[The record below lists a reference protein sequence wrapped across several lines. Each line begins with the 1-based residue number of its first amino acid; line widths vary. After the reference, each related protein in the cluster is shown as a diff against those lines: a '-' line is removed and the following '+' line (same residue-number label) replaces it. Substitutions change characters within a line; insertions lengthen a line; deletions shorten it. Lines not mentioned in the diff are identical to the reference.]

1 LEEDEMRHLKD
12 HRRLGRPTDQRLA
25 LLRSLVIGLF
35 RHNHIKTTLP
45 KAKEARRVADRLI
58 TLAKRGDLAARRQ
71 VLRTLP
77 HPQLVGYLFEEVAPR
92 FKDRP
97 GGYTRIV
104 PAGQRRGD
112 AAQMAILELS
122 E

>member
-1 LEEDEMRHLKD
+1 MRHLKD

>member
-1 LEEDEMRHLKD
+1 MRHLKD
-12 HRRLGRPTDQRLA
+12 HRRIGRPTDQRLA
-25 LLRSLVIGLF
+25 LLRSLVGSLF
-35 RHNHIKTTLP
+35 RHNHIKTTLI
-45 KAKEARRVADRLI
+45 KAKEARRVADGLI

-77 HPQLVGYLFEEVAPR
+77 DADLVGHLFEEIGPR
-92 FKDRP
+92 FRDRA

-104 PAGQRRGD
+104 PAGLRRGD

>member
-1 LEEDEMRHLKD
+1 MRHLKD
-12 HRRLGRPTDQRLA
+12 HRRLGRPTDQREA
-25 LLRSLVIGLF
+25 LLRALVASLF
-35 RHNHIKTTLP
+35 RHNHIKTTLH
-45 KAKEARRVADRLI
+45 KAKEARRVADKLI

-71 VLRTLP
+71 VLRTIP
-77 HPQLVGYLFEEVAPR
+77 DADLVGHLFAEVAPR
-92 FKDRP
+92 FSDRP
-97 GGYTRIV
+97 GGYTRII

>member
-1 LEEDEMRHLKD
+1 MRHLKD

-25 LLRSLVIGLF
+25 LLRSLVAGLF
-35 RHNHIKTTLP
+35 RHNHIKTTLE
-45 KAKEARRVADRLI
+45 KAKEARRVADKLV
-58 TLAKRGDLAARRQ
+58 TLAKRGDLASRRQ

-77 HPQLVGYLFEEVAPR
+77 DPTLVRYLFDEIAPR
-92 FKDRP
+92 FTDRS
-97 GGYTRIV
+97 GGYTRII

>member
-1 LEEDEMRHLKD
+1 MRHLKD

-25 LLRSLVIGLF
+25 LLRSLVMGLF
-35 RHNHIKTTLP
+35 RHNHIKTTLQ

-58 TLAKRGDLAARRQ
+58 TLAKRGDLAARRE
-71 VLRTLP
+71 VLKTLP
-77 HPQLVGYLFEEVAPR
+77 QPQLVGHLFEEIAPR

-97 GGYTRIV
+97 GGYTRII

-122 E
+122 D

>member
-1 LEEDEMRHLKD
+1 MRHLKD
-12 HRRLGRPTDQRLA
+12 HKRLGRPTDQRLA
-25 LLRSLVIGLF
+25 LLRALVIGLF
-35 RHNHIKTTLP
+35 RHNHIKTTLV

-58 TLAKRGDLAARRQ
+58 TLAKRGDLAARRE
-71 VLRTLP
+71 VLKTLP
-77 HPQLVGYLFEEVAPR
+77 DAQLVGYLFEEIAQR
-92 FKDRP
+92 FQNRP
-97 GGYTRIV
+97 GGYTRII